1 MKKQHRDS
9 RLEIRSGSF
18 ICWKKADNTF
28 KLSKGICGESDGFS
42 DPMMENTSEKNKP
55 AHGQLISVPHK
66 DTIRLLEVYV
76 KRSISLN
83 DGKVEEKQNKRKD
96 KWVTMSRKPRRSSSD
111 PSHYLANESSYKETD
126 VFEDCPPPN
135 VAESVL
141 EELEKSLKKAKKSK
155 KQSFWKNL
163 FSFLSPKTNNDKG
176 DEPDGL
182 AGNSNGS
189 DSVTTCLN
197 TTSVNQQKKSLRRKS
212 LKRRFSRKR
221 LSIRTVKDFDPSDI
235 TGVEAV
241 ISVEPTYSY
250 YEKVS
255 EELEKIVH
263 EVKEETETLSDEELI
278 RRITALTME
287 HGDAID
293 IKMKNN
299 PILNGFF
306 GQMTYS
312 SFQKLV
318 DAYVEKR
325 VTPVANPPTVPPT
338 APELV
343 KLAFTLDFTARIAG
357 LSKQNVGH
365 ITCLGKNYL
374 QNRFEYKQACSDH
387 PWSDS
392 EQEETTT

>member
-1 MKKQHRDS
+1 
-9 RLEIRSGSF
+9 
-18 ICWKKADNTF
+18 
-28 KLSKGICGESDGFS
+28 
-42 DPMMENTSEKNKP
+42 MENRSEKNKP

-83 DGKVEEKQNKRKD
+83 DGKVEEKQNERKD
-96 KWVTMSRKPRRSSSD
+96 KWVTMSRRPRRSSSD
-111 PSHYLANESSYKETD
+111 PSHYLADESSLKEVD
-126 VFEDCPPPN
+126 VFVEDCSPPN
-135 VAESVL
+135 AAESL
-141 EELEKSLKKAKKSK
+141 PEQPDKSLKKTKKGK

-163 FSFLSPKTNNDKG
+163 LSFLSPKTNNDKG

-189 DSVTTCLN
+189 DSVITCLN
-197 TTSVNQQKKSLRRKS
+197 TTSVNQQKKSLSRKS
-212 LKRRFSRKR
+212 LKRRFSKKN
-221 LSIRTVKDFDPSDI
+221 LSFKHSKDPDI
-235 TGVEAV
+235 TGVEGKCGAV
-241 ISVEPTYSY
+241 VSVEPTYSY

-278 RRITALTME
+278 KRITALTME

-293 IKMKNN
+293 IKMKSN
-299 PILNGFF
+299 PILNSFF

-325 VTPVANPPTVPPT
+325 VTPVTNPPTVPPT

-374 QNRFEYKQACSDH
+374 QHRFEYKQACSDH

-392 EQEETTT
+392 EQEEATT